1 MIKLAAISPRTNS
14 FNVQEGDSSPESMQY
29 ERLFSEMAHASLGA
43 KSPQLAEAIQHFKVI
58 STDLDSDSAVGVF
71 ICDLQV
77 AKIHVPIV
85 LAQGKV
91 KPPEVFYM
99 PEMDRYLPLTTKWL
113 AEVSSGRV
121 GELGK
126 ATDTRKMQFGA
137 SSLSEVTSPP
147 SSRNKFSSY
156 DLPVLLSRTPNRT
169 KTSMSNFL
177 KNNTGV
183 LRRSVKYHGKD
194 IVTALTKTAAK
205 EKLSRKSWVI
215 LDSNSKADTFKKYFG
230 KYASQAFQES
240 QIHGLA
246 YLDYRK
252 NAGGLLKVS
261 SKSEIPSTLSEPR
274 DSGIYKIMK
283 ANGSYVRCLI
293 ISSPVPVNSADRMS
307 EYKYL
312 VILENGDY
320 LETDSVVAVPSAES
334 LDSESMIYKRL
345 EGLTVKNGLQ
355 SLVRYSEGVLYNAS
369 SPVTLENVT
378 TRQDDVQTAT
388 AGSKNIVF
396 NSPTSTTS
404 IHAPEGESVVFVPK
418 SYKSLPLRNKLD
430 TKAYVTDASQAV
442 SLINS
447 GVSKQASRKITLRN
461 NSLGD
466 WVLNGKS
473 YTSKKEALFKMA
485 SMGCALPDAY
495 KAIKQSKGGK
505 TYSFNVVPKGN
516 YIKLSSIFGPDTV
529 DPYGMAAQP
538 QLPPDMGQ
546 QQMQQQQPEMDPQT
560 GEPIDPTTG
569 LPIDPNSGMPY
580 NPETGALVDPQTG
593 QELDP
598 ETGEPLPSPEEQQ
611 IMEEAAR
618 ANDQM
623 VLDSSMAATLLSDAD
638 MPELTLEYLPKLE
651 TSLDSIGRI
660 LLTIQMKQELLTEKV
675 GLEEFAKLES
685 SLKRVSIGLGDII
698 LRLKNA
704 TKVVTEANNGE
715 FQ

>member
-1 MIKLAAISPRTNS
+1 MIKLSAISPRTNS

-58 STDLDSDSAVGVF
+58 STDMDSDSAVGVF
-71 ICDLQV
+71 VCDLQV
-77 AKIHVPIV
+77 ATIHVPIV
-85 LAQGKV
+85 LSQGKV
-91 KPPEVFYM
+91 KPPEVFYL
-99 PEMDRYLPLTTKWL
+99 PDMDRYLPLTTKWL

-126 ATDTRKMQFGA
+126 AADTRKMQFGA

-156 DLPVLLSRTPNRT
+156 DLPVLMSRTPSRT
-169 KTSMSNFL
+169 KTAMANFL
-177 KNNTGV
+177 KSNTRV
-183 LRRSVKYHGKD
+183 LKKSVKYHGKD

-205 EKLSRKSWVI
+205 KAISKKSWII
-215 LDSNSKADTFKKYFG
+215 LDSNAKADTFKKHFG

-252 NAGGLLKVS
+252 NAGGLIKLS
-261 SKSEIPSTLSEPR
+261 SNSEIPSSLSEPG

-283 ANGSYVRCLI
+283 SDGSYVRCLI
-293 ISSPVPVNSADRMS
+293 VSSPVPVNSIDRMS

-320 LETDSVVAVPSAES
+320 LETDSIVAVPSAES
-334 LDSESMIYKRL
+334 LDSDSMIYKRL
-345 EGLTVKNGLQ
+345 ENLSVKNGLQ
-355 SLVRYSEGVLYNAS
+355 SLIRYSDGVLYNAS

-378 TRQDDVQTAT
+378 TRKDGVQTAI
-388 AGSKNIVF
+388 AGSKSLVF
-396 NSPTSTTS
+396 NSPNSTTT

-418 SYKSLPLRNKLD
+418 TYKSLPLRNKLD
-430 TKAYVTDASQAV
+430 SKTYITDASQAV
-442 SLINS
+442 SVING
-447 GVSKQASRKITLRN
+447 GVSKQASRKVTIRN
-461 NSLGD
+461 NSIGD
-466 WVLNGKS
+466 WVVNGKS
-473 YTSKKEALFKMA
+473 YSSKKEALFKLA
-485 SMGCALPDAY
+485 SIGCAIADANN
-495 KAIKQSKGGK
+495 ALKQSRDGS
-505 TYSFNVVPKGN
+505 THIFNVVPKSN
-516 YIKLSSIFGPDTV
+516 YIKLGSIFGPDPV
-529 DPYGMAAQP
+529 DPYGMSAQP
-538 QLPPDMGQ
+538 QLPPDMSQ
-546 QQMQQQQPEMDPQT
+546 QQMQQQPAMDPQT
-560 GEPIDPTTG
+560 GEPLDPTTG

-611 IMEEAAR
+611 IMDQAAR

-651 TSLDSIGRI
+651 ASLDSIGRI
-660 LLTIQMKQELLTEKV
+660 LLTIQMKQDNLSEKM
-675 GLEEFAKLES
+675 GLEEYARLEN
-685 SLKRVSIGLGDII
+685 SLKRVSTGLGDII